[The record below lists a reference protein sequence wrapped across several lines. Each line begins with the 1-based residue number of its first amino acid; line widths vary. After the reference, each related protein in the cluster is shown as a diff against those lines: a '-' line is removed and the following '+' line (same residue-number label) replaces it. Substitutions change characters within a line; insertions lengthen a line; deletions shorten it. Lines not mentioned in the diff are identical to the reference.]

1 MFRPPPPPPS
11 PLLIAIRPRV
21 CVRITGC
28 RGSVLG
34 PRLRDNISHRD
45 TVRQCGPLFDHGAQR
60 QTRLSDL
67 RHHSHTIKSTLPPST
82 VSWVGHLLARLLTD
96 TFHPILMCYSDLWT
110 TIPGE
115 RREKCKQTR
124 RAGIGFGA
132 GREWPSTSFRS
143 LGFNKAN
150 ILLN

>member
-1 MFRPPPPPPS
+1 MFRFPPPS
-11 PLLIAIRPRV
+11 HSWSRSAPRV

-67 RHHSHTIKSTLPPST
+67 RHHSHTIKSTLPLST
-82 VSWVGHLLARLLTD
+82 VSWVGHLLAWLLKN

-110 TIPGE
+110 AIPGE